1 MAWFTKA
8 PEAPLRV
15 PTEALWNVCKK
26 CGAYTSKDEYNANL
40 KVCPVCGA
48 HGRLSARERIDLLA
62 DAGTFKEIAADVIA
76 HDPLTFSDASGAYE
90 TKVVVTREKTK
101 IGESIVVGT
110 AKIEKLPVVLGAMDF
125 RFMGGSLGSGT
136 GERILQ
142 AAEKAREL
150 KCPLILCTASGGARM
165 QEGIVSLMQMAK
177 TCAAI
182 QRLRDEGLLYISV
195 MTDPTTGGV
204 SASYAMVGDLNIAEP
219 KTLIGFAGRRVIET
233 TIKQKLPPEF
243 QTSEYLLEHGF
254 LDKIVARKDLK
265 AFLAK
270 TIRLLTAA
278 K

>member
-8 PEAPLRV
+8 PEAPLRI
-15 PTEALWNVCKK
+15 PTAALWNVCPK
-26 CGAYTSKDEYNANL
+26 CKAYTPKQEYVDNL
-40 KVCPVCGA
+40 KVCPCCGY
-48 HGRLSARERIDLLA
+48 HGRLTARERIALIA
-62 DAGTFKEIAADVIA
+62 DKDSFQEIAADVVA
-76 HDPLTFSDASGAYE
+76 KDHLNFSDASGPYKD
-90 TKVVVTREKTK
+90 KVAATSKKTG

-110 AKIEKLPVVLGAMDF
+110 AKIEKLPVVLGSMDF
-125 RFMGGSLGSGT
+125 AFMGGSLGTGT

-142 AAEKAREL
+142 AAEAARKL
-150 KCPLILCTASGGARM
+150 RCPLILCTASGGARM
-165 QEGIVSLMQMAK
+165 HEGILSLMQMAK

-182 QRLRDEGLLYISV
+182 QRLRDEGLLYISI

-254 LDKIVARKDLK
+254 LDKIVARKDLR

-270 TIRLLTAA
+270 MIRLTSV

>member
-26 CGAYTSKDEYNANL
+26 CGAWTPKDEYVANL
-40 KVCPVCGA
+40 KVCPHCGA

-62 DAGTFKEIAADVIA
+62 DKGTFQEIAAEVIA
-76 HDPLTFSDASGAYE
+76 HDPLTFRDATDAYAD
-90 TKVVVTREKTK
+90 KVVATREKTK

-182 QRLRDEGLLYISV
+182 QRLRDDGLLYISV

>member
-26 CGAYTSKDEYNANL
+26 CGAYTPKEAYVANL
-40 KVCPVCGA
+40 KVCPNCGA
-48 HGRLSARERIDLLA
+48 HGRLSARERIALLA
-62 DAGTFKEIAADVIA
+62 DEGSFAEIASEVIA
-76 HDPLTFSDASGAYE
+76 HDPLSFKDATDAYAD
-90 TKVVVTREKTK
+90 KVAATREKTK
-101 IGESIVVGT
+101 MGESIVVGT
-110 AKIEKLPVVLGAMDF
+110 AKIDKLPVVLGAMDF

>member
-26 CGAYTSKDEYNANL
+26 CGAYTPKDEYVANL
-40 KVCPVCGA
+40 KVCPHCGA

-62 DAGTFKEIAADVIA
+62 DKGSFQEIAAEVIA
-76 HDPLTFSDASGAYE
+76 HDPLTFRDATDAYAD
-90 TKVVVTREKTK
+90 KVVATREKTK

-182 QRLRDEGLLYISV
+182 QRLRDDGLLYISV

>member
-8 PEAPLRV
+8 AEAPLRV

-26 CGAYTSKDEYNANL
+26 CGAYTPKAEYNANL
-40 KVCPVCGA
+40 KVCPACGA
-48 HGRLSARERIDLLA
+48 HGRLSARERIELLA
-62 DAGTFKEIAADVIA
+62 DKDSFKEIASEVIA
-76 HDPLTFSDASGAYE
+76 NDPLTFSDASGDYAS
-90 TKVVVTREKTK
+90 KVKATREKTK

-110 AKIEKLPVVLGAMDF
+110 AKLDKIPVVLGAMDF
-125 RFMGGSLGSGT
+125 SFMGGSLGSGT

-142 AAEKAREL
+142 AAETARKL

-182 QRLRDEGLLYISV
+182 QRLRDEGLLYVSV

-265 AFLAK
+265 SFLAK

>member
-26 CGAYTSKDEYNANL
+26 CGSYTPKEEYIANL
-40 KVCPVCGA
+40 KVCPNCNC
-48 HGRLSARERIDLLA
+48 HGRLSARERIALIA
-62 DAGTFKEIAADVIA
+62 DEGSFEEIATDVIA
-76 HDPLTFSDASGAYE
+76 HDFLEFSDASGAYAG
-90 TKVVVTREKTK
+90 KVKATREKTK
-101 IGESIVVGT
+101 IGESIVVGK
-110 AKIEKLPVVLGAMDF
+110 AKIEKIPVVLGAMDF
-125 RFMGGSLGSGT
+125 GFMGGSLGSGT

-142 AAEKAREL
+142 AAETARKL

-165 QEGIVSLMQMAK
+165 QEGIISLMQMAK

-254 LDKIVARKDLK
+254 LDKIVERKNLK

-270 TIRLLTAA
+270 TIRTLTLA

>member
-26 CGAYTSKDEYNANL
+26 CGAYTPKAEYNANL
-40 KVCPVCGA
+40 KVCPACGA
-48 HGRLSARERIDLLA
+48 HGRLSARERIELLA
-62 DAGTFKEIAADVIA
+62 DKDSFKEIAAEVIA
-76 HDPLTFSDASGAYE
+76 NDPLTFSDASGDYAS
-90 TKVVVTREKTK
+90 KVKATREKTK

-110 AKIEKLPVVLGAMDF
+110 AKLDKIPVVLGAMDF
-125 RFMGGSLGSGT
+125 SFMGGSLGSGT

-142 AAEKAREL
+142 AAEAARKL

-243 QTSEYLLEHGF
+243 PLPSFLFGF
-254 LDKIVARKDLK
+254 WYNPVH
-265 AFLAK
+265 
-270 TIRLLTAA
+270 
-278 K
+278 

>member
-26 CGAYTSKDEYNANL
+26 CGAYTPKDEYEQNL
-40 KVCPVCGA
+40 KVCPACGA
-48 HGRLSARERIDLLA
+48 HGRLSARERIALLA
-62 DAGTFKEIAADVIA
+62 DKDSFQEIAADVIA
-76 HDPLTFSDASGAYE
+76 NDPLTFSDASGDYAS
-90 TKVVVTREKTK
+90 KVKGTREKTK

-110 AKIEKLPVVLGAMDF
+110 AKLDKIPVVLGAMDF

-142 AAEKAREL
+142 AAETARKL

-182 QRLRDEGLLYISV
+182 QRLRDEGLLYVSV

>member
-1 MAWFTKA
+1 MAWYVKA
-8 PEAPLRV
+8 PEAPLRI
-15 PTEALWNVCKK
+15 PTEAVWNVCPK
-26 CGAYTSKDEYNANL
+26 CKAYTPKDEYERNL
-40 KVCPVCGA
+40 KVCPRCGY
-48 HGRLSARERIDLLA
+48 HGRLSAHERVALLA
-62 DAGTFKEIAADVIA
+62 DEGSFQEIAAEVVSN
-76 HDPLTFSDASGAYE
+76 DPLAFSDASGAYKD
-90 TKVVVTREKTK
+90 KVAATRQKTK
-101 IGESIVVGT
+101 MGESIVVGS
-110 AKIEKLPVVLGAMDF
+110 AKLDGLQVVLGAMDF

-142 AAEKAREL
+142 AAETARRL
-150 KCPLILCTASGGARM
+150 RCPLILCATSGGARM
-165 QEGIVSLMQMAK
+165 QEGLVSLMQMAK

-182 QRLRDEGLLYISV
+182 QRLRDEGLLYVSV

-204 SASYAMVGDLNIAEP
+204 SASFAMVGDLNIAEP

>member
-1 MAWFTKA
+1 
-8 PEAPLRV
+8 
-15 PTEALWNVCKK
+15 
-26 CGAYTSKDEYNANL
+26 
-40 KVCPVCGA
+40 
-48 HGRLSARERIDLLA
+48 
-62 DAGTFKEIAADVIA
+62 
-76 HDPLTFSDASGAYE
+76 
-90 TKVVVTREKTK
+90 
-101 IGESIVVGT
+101 
-110 AKIEKLPVVLGAMDF
+110 
-125 RFMGGSLGSGT
+125 
-136 GERILQ
+136 
-142 AAEKAREL
+142 
-150 KCPLILCTASGGARM
+150 
-165 QEGIVSLMQMAK
+165 
-177 TCAAI
+177 I
-182 QRLRDEGLLYISV
+182 QRLRDDGLLYISV

>member
-8 PEAPLRV
+8 PEAPLRI
-15 PTEALWNVCKK
+15 PTEAVWNVCPK
-26 CGAYTSKDEYNANL
+26 CKAYTPKEVYAENL
-40 KVCPVCGA
+40 KVCPHCGY
-48 HGRLSARERIDLLA
+48 HGRLSARERIALLA
-62 DAGTFKEIAADVIA
+62 DEGSFKEIAAEVIA
-76 HDPLTFSDASGAYE
+76 HDPLTFSDASGAYAG
-90 TKVVVTREKTK
+90 KVAATREKTK

-142 AAEKAREL
+142 AAETARRL
-150 KCPLILCTASGGARM
+150 RCPLILCTASGGARM
-165 QEGIVSLMQMAK
+165 QEGIISLMQMAK

-204 SASYAMVGDLNIAEP
+204 SASFAMVGDLNIAEP

-270 TIRLLTAA
+270 MIRLTSA

>member
-15 PTEALWNVCKK
+15 PAEAIWCICKK
-26 CGAYTSKDEYNANL
+26 CKAYIPRDEYIAAH
-40 KVCPVCGA
+40 KVCPHCGYN
-48 HGRLSARERIDLLA
+48 GRLSARERIAQLA
-62 DAGTFKEIAADVIA
+62 DEGSFREIAADVIA
-76 HDPLTFSDASGAYE
+76 HDPLKFEDAFGSYVA
-90 TKVVVTREKTK
+90 KVTAAREKTK
-101 IGESIVVGT
+101 IGESVVVGHAT
-110 AKIEKLPVVLGAMDF
+110 LDSIPVVLGAMDF
-125 RFMGGSLGSGT
+125 AFMGGSLGSGT

-142 AAEKAREL
+142 AAEAARKAR
-150 KCPLILCTASGGARM
+150 CPLILCTASGGARM
-165 QEGIVSLMQMAK
+165 QEGIISLMQMAK

>member
-1 MAWFTKA
+1 M
-8 PEAPLRV
+8 
-15 PTEALWNVCKK
+15 
-26 CGAYTSKDEYNANL
+26 
-40 KVCPVCGA
+40 
-48 HGRLSARERIDLLA
+48 
-62 DAGTFKEIAADVIA
+62 
-76 HDPLTFSDASGAYE
+76 
-90 TKVVVTREKTK
+90 
-101 IGESIVVGT
+101 
-110 AKIEKLPVVLGAMDF
+110 VLGAMDF

-142 AAEKAREL
+142 AAEAARRL
-150 KCPLILCTASGGARM
+150 RRPLILCTASGGARM

-182 QRLRDEGLLYISV
+182 QRLRDEGLLYVSV

-204 SASYAMVGDLNIAEP
+204 SASFAMVGDLNIAEP

-270 TIRLLTAA
+270 TLRFLTAA

>member
-26 CGAYTSKDEYNANL
+26 CGAYTPKDEYEQNL
-40 KVCPVCGA
+40 KVCPACGA
-48 HGRLSARERIDLLA
+48 HGRLSARERIALLA
-62 DAGTFKEIAADVIA
+62 DKDSFKEIAADVIA
-76 HDPLTFSDASGAYE
+76 NDPLTFSDASGDYAS
-90 TKVVVTREKTK
+90 KVKGTREKTK

-110 AKIEKLPVVLGAMDF
+110 AKLDKIPVVLGAMDF

-142 AAEKAREL
+142 AAETARKL

-182 QRLRDEGLLYISV
+182 QRLRDEGLLYVSV

>member
-26 CGAYTSKDEYNANL
+26 CGAYTPKDEYNANL
-40 KVCPVCGA
+40 KVCPACGT

-62 DAGTFKEIAADVIA
+62 DKDTFKEIAADVIA
-76 HDPLTFSDASGAYE
+76 HDPLTFKDATEAYAV
-90 TKVVVTREKTK
+90 KVKATREKTK

-110 AKIEKLPVVLGAMDF
+110 AKIDKIPVVLGAMDF

-142 AAEKAREL
+142 AAETARKL

>member
-26 CGAYTSKDEYNANL
+26 CGTYTPKDEYVANL
-40 KVCPVCGA
+40 KVCPHCGA
-48 HGRLSARERIDLLA
+48 HGRLSARERIALLA
-62 DAGTFKEIAADVIA
+62 DEGTFKELASEVIA
-76 HDPLTFSDASGAYE
+76 HDPLTFRDATEAYAD
-90 TKVVVTREKTK
+90 KVSATREKTK

-110 AKIEKLPVVLGAMDF
+110 AKLDKLPVVLGAMDF

-182 QRLRDEGLLYISV
+182 QRLRDEGLLYVSV

-204 SASYAMVGDLNIAEP
+204 SASFAMVGDLNIAEP

>member
-15 PTEALWNVCKK
+15 PTEAVGNGCPKCK
-26 CGAYTSKDEYNANL
+26 AYTPKAVYAENL
-40 KVCPVCGA
+40 KVCPHCGY
-48 HGRLSARERIDLLA
+48 HGRLSARERIALLA
-62 DAGTFKEIAADVIA
+62 DEGSFKEIAAEVIA
-76 HDPLTFSDASGAYE
+76 HDPLTFSDASGAYAG
-90 TKVVVTREKTK
+90 KVAATREKTK

-142 AAEKAREL
+142 AAETARRL
-150 KCPLILCTASGGARM
+150 RCPLILCTASGGARM

-182 QRLRDEGLLYISV
+182 QRLRDEGLLYVSV

-204 SASYAMVGDLNIAEP
+204 SASFAMVGDLNIAEP

-270 TIRLLTAA
+270 MIRLTSA

>member
-26 CGAYTSKDEYNANL
+26 CGSYTPKQTYIDNL
-40 KVCPVCGA
+40 KVCPCCGA
-48 HGRLSARERIDLLA
+48 HGRLSARERIELIADKGSFEELA
-62 DAGTFKEIAADVIA
+62 SDVIA
-76 HDPLTFSDASGAYE
+76 HDFLEFSDASGDYAS
-90 TKVVVTREKTK
+90 KVKATREKTK
-101 IGESIVVGT
+101 IGESIVVGK

-125 RFMGGSLGSGT
+125 GFMGGSLGSGT

-142 AAEKAREL
+142 AAEAARKL

-254 LDKIVARKDLK
+254 LDKIVERKNLK

-270 TIRLLTAA
+270 TIRTLTAA

>member
-8 PEAPLRV
+8 AEAPLRV

-26 CGAYTSKDEYNANL
+26 CGAYTPKAEYNANL
-40 KVCPVCGA
+40 KVCPACGA
-48 HGRLSARERIDLLA
+48 HGRLSARERIELLA
-62 DAGTFKEIAADVIA
+62 DKDSFKEIASEVIA
-76 HDPLTFSDASGAYE
+76 NDPLTFSDASGDYAS
-90 TKVVVTREKTK
+90 KVKVTREKTK

-110 AKIEKLPVVLGAMDF
+110 AKLDQIPVVLGAMDF
-125 RFMGGSLGSGT
+125 SFMGGSLGSGT

-142 AAEKAREL
+142 AAETARKL

-182 QRLRDEGLLYISV
+182 QRLRDEGLLYVSV

-265 AFLAK
+265 SFLAK

>member
-15 PTEALWNVCKK
+15 PTEAVWNVCPK
-26 CGAYTSKDEYNANL
+26 CKAYTPKKVYADNL
-40 KVCPVCGA
+40 KVCPKCGY
-48 HGRLSARERIDLLA
+48 HGRLSARERIALLA
-62 DAGTFKEIAADVIA
+62 DEGSFKEIASAVIA
-76 HDPLTFSDASGAYE
+76 HDPLTFADASGAYAD
-90 TKVVVTREKTK
+90 KVAATRAKTQ

-110 AKIEKLPVVLGAMDF
+110 ATLDTLPVVLGAMDF

-142 AAEKAREL
+142 AAETARKL
-150 KCPLILCTASGGARM
+150 RCPLILCTASGGARM

-182 QRLRDEGLLYISV
+182 QRLRDEGLLYVSV

-204 SASYAMVGDLNIAEP
+204 SASFAMVGDLNIAEP

-270 TIRLLTAA
+270 MIRLTSA

>member
-26 CGAYTSKDEYNANL
+26 CGAYTPKAEYNANL
-40 KVCPVCGA
+40 KVCPACGA
-48 HGRLSARERIDLLA
+48 HGRLSARERIELLA
-62 DAGTFKEIAADVIA
+62 DKDSFKEIAAEVIA
-76 HDPLTFSDASGAYE
+76 NDPLTFSDASGDYAS
-90 TKVVVTREKTK
+90 KVKATREKTK

-110 AKIEKLPVVLGAMDF
+110 AKLDKIPVVLGAMDF
-125 RFMGGSLGSGT
+125 SFMGGSLGSGT

-142 AAEKAREL
+142 AAEAARKL

-270 TIRLLTAA
+270 TLRLLTAA

>member
-8 PEAPLRV
+8 PEASLRV

-26 CGAYTSKDEYNANL
+26 CGAYTPKDEYVANL
-40 KVCPVCGA
+40 KVCPHCGA
-48 HGRLSARERIDLLA
+48 HGRLSAKERIALLA
-62 DAGTFKEIAADVIA
+62 DEGSFHEIAANVIA
-76 HDPLTFSDASGAYE
+76 HDPLNFRDATDSYAD
-90 TKVVVTREKTK
+90 KVKITREKTK
-101 IGESIVVGT
+101 IGESIVVGKAT
-110 AKIEKLPVVLGAMDF
+110 IENLPVVLGAMDF

-142 AAEKAREL
+142 AAELARKQ

-165 QEGIVSLMQMAK
+165 QEGIISLMQMAK

-182 QRLRDEGLLYISV
+182 QRLRDAGLLYISV

-204 SASYAMVGDLNIAEP
+204 SASFAMVGDLNIAEP

-270 TIRLLTAA
+270 TIRLLTAVQ
-278 K
+278 

>member
-26 CGAYTSKDEYNANL
+26 CGAYTPKDEYVANL
-40 KVCPVCGA
+40 MVCPHCGA

-62 DAGTFKEIAADVIA
+62 DKGSFQEIAAEVIA
-76 HDPLTFSDASGAYE
+76 HDPLTFRDATDAYAD
-90 TKVVVTREKTK
+90 KVVATREKTK

-110 AKIEKLPVVLGAMDF
+110 AKIEKIPVVLGAMDF

-182 QRLRDEGLLYISV
+182 QRLRDDGLLYISV

>member
-15 PTEALWNVCKK
+15 PAEAIWGICPKCK
-26 CGAYTSKDEYNANL
+26 AYIPRDEYAAAL
-40 KVCPVCGA
+40 KVCPHCGY
-48 HGRLSARERIDLLA
+48 HGRLSARERIDMLA
-62 DAGTFKEIAADVIA
+62 DGGSFREIAADVIA
-76 HDPLTFSDASGAYE
+76 HDPLNFADASGSYVA
-90 TKVVVTREKTK
+90 KVTATREKTK
-101 IGESIVVGT
+101 IGESIVVGHAT
-110 AKIEKLPVVLGAMDF
+110 LDGIPVVLGAMDF

-142 AAEKAREL
+142 AAEAARKAR
-150 KCPLILCTASGGARM
+150 CPLILCTASGGARM
-165 QEGIVSLMQMAK
+165 QEGIISLMQMAK

-204 SASYAMVGDLNIAEP
+204 SASYAMVGDLNVAEP

-270 TIRLLTAA
+270 TLRLLTVA

>member
-26 CGAYTSKDEYNANL
+26 CGAYTPKDEYVANL
-40 KVCPVCGA
+40 KVCPHCGA

-62 DAGTFKEIAADVIA
+62 DKGSFQEIAAEVIA
-76 HDPLTFSDASGAYE
+76 HDPLTFRDATDAYAD
-90 TKVVVTREKTK
+90 KVVATREKTK

-110 AKIEKLPVVLGAMDF
+110 AKIEKIPVVLGAMDF

-142 AAEKAREL
+142 AAEKARAL

-182 QRLRDEGLLYISV
+182 QRLRDEGLLYVSV

>member
-8 PEAPLRV
+8 PDAPLRV

-26 CGAYTSKDEYNANL
+26 CGAYTPKDEYNANL

-90 TKVVVTREKTK
+90 TKVVATREKTK

-142 AAEKAREL
+142 AAEKARAL

>member
-8 PEAPLRV
+8 SEAPLRV

-26 CGAYTSKDEYNANL
+26 CGAYTPKDEYVANL
-40 KVCPVCGA
+40 KVCPTCGA
-48 HGRLSARERIDLLA
+48 HGRLSARERIALLA
-62 DAGTFKEIAADVIA
+62 DDGTFEEIAAEVIA
-76 HDPLTFSDASGAYE
+76 HDPLKFSDAGGAY
-90 TKVVVTREKTK
+90 TDKVAAARAKTK

-110 AKIEKLPVVLGAMDF
+110 AKIEKIPVVLGAMDF
-125 RFMGGSLGSGT
+125 SFMGGSLGSGT

-142 AAEKAREL
+142 AAEKARAL
-150 KCPLILCTASGGARM
+150 KVPLILCCASGGARM
-165 QEGIVSLMQMAK
+165 QEGIISLMQMAK

-204 SASYAMVGDLNIAEP
+204 SASFAMVGDLNIAEP

-254 LDKIVARKDLK
+254 LDKIVERKNLK
-265 AFLAK
+265 AFLAN
-270 TIRLLTAA
+270 TIRHLTAA

>member
-15 PTEALWNVCKK
+15 STEAVWNVCPK
-26 CGAYTSKDEYNANL
+26 CKAYTPKEEYAANL
-40 KVCPVCGA
+40 KVCPKCGY
-48 HGRLSARERIDLLA
+48 HGRLSARERIALLA
-62 DAGTFKEIAADVIA
+62 DKGSFKEIASEVIA
-76 HDPLTFSDASGAYE
+76 HDPLTFSDASGAYSN
-90 TKVVVTREKTK
+90 KVVAAREKTQ
-101 IGESIVVGT
+101 IGESIVVGS
-110 AKIEKLPVVLGAMDF
+110 AKIDKLPVVLGAMDF

-142 AAEKAREL
+142 AAEAARKL
-150 KCPLILCTASGGARM
+150 RCPLILCTASGGARM
-165 QEGIVSLMQMAK
+165 QEGIISLMQMAK

-270 TIRLLTAA
+270 MIRLTSA

>member
-26 CGAYTSKDEYNANL
+26 CGTYTPKDEYVANL
-40 KVCPVCGA
+40 KVCPHCGA
-48 HGRLSARERIDLLA
+48 HGRLSARERIALLA
-62 DAGTFKEIAADVIA
+62 DEGSFKEIAAEVIA
-76 HDPLTFSDASGAYE
+76 HDPLGFKDASDAYAD
-90 TKVVVTREKTK
+90 KVAATREKTK

-110 AKIEKLPVVLGAMDF
+110 ATLDKLPVVLGAMDF

-142 AAEKAREL
+142 AAEKARAL

-182 QRLRDEGLLYISV
+182 QRLRDEGLLYVSV

-270 TIRLLTAA
+270 TIRMLTAA

>member
-26 CGAYTSKDEYNANL
+26 CGAWTPKDEYVANL
-40 KVCPVCGA
+40 KVCPHCGA

-62 DAGTFKEIAADVIA
+62 DKGTFQEIAAEVIA
-76 HDPLTFSDASGAYE
+76 HDPLTFRDATDAYAD
-90 TKVVVTREKTK
+90 KVVATREKTK

-182 QRLRDEGLLYISV
+182 QRLRDDGLLYVSV

>member
-8 PEAPLRV
+8 SEAPLRV

-26 CGAYTSKDEYNANL
+26 CGGYTPKEEYEANL
-40 KVCPVCGA
+40 KVCPCCGA
-48 HGRLSARERIDLLA
+48 HGRLSARERIALLA
-62 DAGTFKEIAADVIA
+62 DEGSFEEIASEVIA
-76 HDPLTFSDASGAYE
+76 HDPLTFRDATEAYAE
-90 TKVVVTREKTK
+90 KVATTRAKTK

-204 SASYAMVGDLNIAEP
+204 SASYAMVGDLNVAEP

-265 AFLAK
+265 KFLAD

>member
-26 CGAYTSKDEYNANL
+26 CGTYTPKDEYVVNL
-40 KVCPVCGA
+40 KVCPHCGA
-48 HGRLSARERIDLLA
+48 HGRLSARERIALLA
-62 DAGTFKEIAADVIA
+62 DEGSFKEIASEVIA
-76 HDPLTFSDASGAYE
+76 HDPLTFRDATEAYAD
-90 TKVVVTREKTK
+90 KVAATREKTK

-110 AKIEKLPVVLGAMDF
+110 AKLDKLPVVLGAMDF

-142 AAEKAREL
+142 AAEKAREQ

-182 QRLRDEGLLYISV
+182 QRLRDEGLLYVSV

-204 SASYAMVGDLNIAEP
+204 SASFAMVGDLNIAEP

>member
-1 MAWFTKA
+1 MAWFTSA

-26 CGAYTSKDEYNANL
+26 CGAYTPKAEYEANL
-40 KVCPVCGA
+40 KVCPRCGA
-48 HGRLSARERIDLLA
+48 HGRLSARERIALLA
-62 DAGTFKEIAADVIA
+62 DEGSFEEIAAEVIA
-76 HDPLTFSDASGAYE
+76 HDPLDFHDAKDAYAE
-90 TKVVVTREKTK
+90 KVAATRAKTG

-110 AKIEKLPVVLGAMDF
+110 ATLDKIPVVLGAMDF

-136 GERILQ
+136 GERILR
-142 AAEKAREL
+142 AAETARKL
-150 KCPLILCTASGGARM
+150 RRPLILCTASGGARM

-182 QRLRDEGLLYISV
+182 QRLRDEGLLYVSV

-204 SASYAMVGDLNIAEP
+204 SASFAMVGDLNIAEP

-270 TIRLLTAA
+270 TLRFLTAA